1 MAADN
6 AIIIGMVAA
15 NFAPKNRKQIIMW
28 GVFAAF
34 IFRVI
39 FAFSATFLLQF
50 AFIKLIGGALLL
62 WIVNE
67 LRIDLFTVK
76 KIKSPTKQSKEPSFM
91 SGVYKVLIADITL
104 SFDNVLGVAG
114 AAKVLGLAEG
124 TGAGQFN
131 CLTRTGK
138 TITDAA
144 KTALADIKNPYSS
157 GSSAVDTNAAVAD
170 LAALKAVAATETDGA
185 YPNAGKVYM
194 APKTADGTVIFVATC
209 IETPCVATSDTTV
222 GNELT
227 VGD

>member
-6 AIIIGMVAA
+6 AIIIGMVSA

-28 GVFAAF
+28 GVFAGF

-39 FAFSATFLLQF
+39 FAFSATFLFQF

-67 LRIDLFTVK
+67 LRQDLFTVK

-114 AAKVLGLAEG
+114 AAKEHYLLLVFVLVLSVILVGAFATYFAKYIQDHKWVGYVGLAVILLVAVQLIIG
-124 TGAGQFN
+124 GLMTYGV
-131 CLTRTGK
+131 LT
-138 TITDAA
+138 I
-144 KTALADIKNPYSS
+144 
-157 GSSAVDTNAAVAD
+157 
-170 LAALKAVAATETDGA
+170 
-185 YPNAGKVYM
+185 
-194 APKTADGTVIFVATC
+194 
-209 IETPCVATSDTTV
+209 
-222 GNELT
+222 NEPFASWF
-227 VGD
+227 